1 MVCCYYYVSDVV
13 GVNYNSLNAS
23 DILPIYKYFL
33 KYCKKI
39 KILFLPLRK
48 FCKML
53 DYLVVCPLVFL
64 GGFVDAVAGGGG
76 LISLPAYMLVGL
88 NPVDAIGTNKFSAS
102 CGTFVATM
110 RYSRCGFIH
119 WRELIPAI
127 VTALIGSWFG
137 ARLAL
142 LVENDIF
149 KIVMLVIL
157 PITAFFVLNKR
168 TLSKYR
174 CPYTTGKTNTIIALL
189 ALAMGLYDG
198 FYGPGTGTF
207 LMLMLICI
215 ARVTM
220 QEAVGTTKVINLS
233 TNLASLSVYLVH
245 GKVLFPL
252 ALVAA
257 VFGIAGNFIGARY
270 FTRKGSGFVKP
281 IIIVVLAI
289 FFVKLCWELFLK

>member
-1 MVCCYYYVSDVV
+1 M
-13 GVNYNSLNAS
+13 
-23 DILPIYKYFL
+23 
-33 KYCKKI
+33 
-39 KILFLPLRK
+39 RK

-53 DYLVVCPLVFL
+53 EYLIVCPLVFL

-76 LISLPAYMLVGL
+76 LISLPAYMIVGL
-88 NPVDAIGTNKFSAS
+88 SPIDAIGTNKFSAS
-102 CGTFVATM
+102 CGTFAATM

-127 VTALIGSWFG
+127 ITALIGSWFG

-142 LVENDIF
+142 LVENNIF
-149 KIVMLVIL
+149 KVIMLVIL
-157 PITAFFVLNKR
+157 PITAILVLNKK
-168 TLSKYR
+168 TLRKYR
-174 CPYTTGKTNTIIALL
+174 CPYTTRKTSTIIAVLSL
-189 ALAMGLYDG
+189 FMGVYDG

-207 LMLMLICI
+207 LMLLLICI
-215 ARVTM
+215 AHVCM
-220 QEAVGTTKVINLS
+220 EEAVGTTKVINLS

-257 VFGIAGNFIGARY
+257 VFGIAGNYIGARY

-281 IIIVVLAI
+281 IIIFVLAV
-289 FFVKLCWELFLK
+289 FFVKLCWELFIVK

>member
-1 MVCCYYYVSDVV
+1 
-13 GVNYNSLNAS
+13 
-23 DILPIYKYFL
+23 
-33 KYCKKI
+33 
-39 KILFLPLRK
+39 
-48 FCKML
+48 ML
-53 DYLVVCPLVFL
+53 DFLIVCPLVFL
-64 GGFVDAVAGGGG
+64 AGFVDDVAGGGG

-88 NPVDAIGTNKFSAS
+88 NPIDAIGTNKFSAS

-119 WRELIPAI
+119 WRALVPAI
-127 VTALIGSWFG
+127 IMALIGSWIG

-142 LVENDIF
+142 LVDNDIF

-157 PITAFFVLNKR
+157 PITAVFVLNKK

-174 CPYTTGKTNTIIALL
+174 CPYSEGKTKTIITLL
-189 ALAMGLYDG
+189 ALVMGVYDG

-207 LMLMLICI
+207 LMLMLVGI
-215 ARVTM
+215 ARISL

-233 TNLASLSVYLVH
+233 TNVASLSVYLVH

-257 VFGIAGNFIGARY
+257 VFGIAGNFIGARF
-270 FTRKGSGFVKP
+270 FTRRGSGFVKP
-281 IIIVVLAI
+281 IIIVVLVM
-289 FFVKLCWELFLK
+289 FFIKLCQEVFILK

>member
-1 MVCCYYYVSDVV
+1 MRVISF
-13 GVNYNSLNAS
+13 
-23 DILPIYKYFL
+23 YKYLLIIFNIVKCSNFNCYL
-33 KYCKKI
+33 CG
-39 KILFLPLRK
+39 K

-53 DYLVVCPLVFL
+53 DYLIVCPLVFL
-64 GGFVDAVAGGGG
+64 AGFVDAVAGGGG
-76 LISLPAYMLVGL
+76 LISLPAYMMVGL
-88 NPVDAIGTNKFSAS
+88 NPIDAIGTNKFSAS
-102 CGTFVATM
+102 CGTMVATM
-110 RYSRCGFIH
+110 RYSRCGFIR
-119 WRELIPAI
+119 WRELVPAI
-127 VTALIGSWFG
+127 IMALVGSWIG

-157 PITAFFVLNKR
+157 PITGFFVLNKR

-174 CPYTTGKTNTIIALL
+174 TPYPGKKTTTIITLL
-189 ALAMGLYDG
+189 ALLMGVYDG

-207 LMLMLICI
+207 LMLMLVGI
-215 ARVTM
+215 AHVSL

-257 VFGIAGNFIGARY
+257 VFGIAGNFIGSRF
-270 FTRKGSGFVKP
+270 FTRRGVGFVKP
-281 IIIVVLAI
+281 LIIVVLVM
-289 FFVKLCWELFLK
+289 FFVKLCQEIFILN

>member
-1 MVCCYYYVSDVV
+1 M
-13 GVNYNSLNAS
+13 
-23 DILPIYKYFL
+23 
-33 KYCKKI
+33 
-39 KILFLPLRK
+39 RK
-48 FCKML
+48 FYEML

-76 LISLPAYMLVGL
+76 LISLPAYMLVGFD
-88 NPVDAIGTNKFSAS
+88 PVDAIGTNKFSAS

-127 VTALIGSWFG
+127 IMALIGSWFG
-137 ARLAL
+137 ARIAL

-149 KIVMLVIL
+149 KVIMIVVL

-168 TLSKYR
+168 MLSKYR
-174 CPYTTGKTNTIIALL
+174 CPYHSGKTSTIIALL
-189 ALAMGLYDG
+189 ALSMGLYDG

-207 LMLMLICI
+207 LMLLLICV
-215 ARVTM
+215 ARVSM

-270 FTRKGSGFVKP
+270 FTRKGAGLVKP
-281 IIIVVLAI
+281 IIVVVLTI
-289 FFVKLCWELFLK
+289 FFLKLCWEMFFMQ